1 MNSATKS
8 YGATVVQN
16 AQLCKTMI
24 SMAAQAIDS
33 SQRIGFGNVE
43 ILLKKLVRAMR
54 SNGAAGIQGAILLCI
69 TATSVAAHAKK
80 LFLNK
85 QRNVDCP
92 AWTLPFKILMV
103 FLWSKRS
110 LNGRIHTVANW
121 FFTNLTWELHD
132 GQASDFSAPGRPRLK
147 ACCRSTDCKLHRI
160 CSSFHCSRASR
171 RFSEC
176 QKAWMNR

>member
-92 AWTLPFKILMV
+92 A
-103 FLWSKRS
+103 
-110 LNGRIHTVANW
+110 
-121 FFTNLTWELHD
+121 
-132 GQASDFSAPGRPRLK
+132 
-147 ACCRSTDCKLHRI
+147 
-160 CSSFHCSRASR
+160 
-171 RFSEC
+171 
-176 QKAWMNR
+176 

>member
-1 MNSATKS
+1 M
-8 YGATVVQN
+8 
-16 AQLCKTMI
+16 
-24 SMAAQAIDS
+24 
-33 SQRIGFGNVE
+33 
-43 ILLKKLVRAMR
+43 LK
-54 SNGAAGIQGAILLCI
+54 ILLCI
-69 TATSVAAHAKK
+69 TATSVAAHAKR

-92 AWTLPFKILMV
+92 VWTLPFKILMV

-110 LNGRIHTVANW
+110 LNDRIHTVANW

-176 QKAWMNR
+176 QKVWMNRWARGRLSRFDDILVVYRESPEPKLGSDRSLSEHLPEPGDGIPGRQRRKSLFWDTLFLPPS